1 MSSGGHKT
9 SAIPRPKAASR
20 TRTHG
25 VRPKGAAKSTAR
37 STAKPASRPATSR
50 PAAKRPVA
58 KRPISKRPISKRP
71 SDKAGKGV
79 PSKGKAP
86 RKVEPSND
94 DSRFSDFTRPIP
106 VEKQLVRGGGKRRII
121 GIGAGVITAAFIAAL
136 FVLPVQ
142 AWLRQQ
148 NDLDRKDDQLAALQD
163 ANAEL
168 ANEVQ
173 QLQTPEGIEQAARE
187 EIGYV
192 QQGEIRYT
200 MLPPPEA
207 PATMPS
213 GWPYDTFAK
222 IIAVRS
228 AAAAKS

>member
-1 MSSGGHKT
+1 VSSGGHKT

-25 VRPKGAAKSTAR
+25 VKSTGVK
-37 STAKPASRPATSR
+37 STGVKPRGVKSSGVKSAGKPSTRP
-50 PAAKRPVA
+50 PAKRQGNRSPNA
-58 KRPISKRPISKRP
+58 K
-71 SDKAGKGV
+71 A
-79 PSKGKAP
+79 SKGKAS
-86 RKVEPSND
+86 RANEARND
-94 DSRFSDFTRPIP
+94 DSRFADFTRPIP

-121 GIGAGVITAAFIAAL
+121 GLGAGVITAAFIAAL

-148 NDLDRKDDQLAALQD
+148 NDLDHKDDQLAALQD

-173 QLQTPEGIEQAARE
+173 QLQTPDGIEQAARE

-200 MLPPPEA
+200 ILPPPEA
-207 PATMPS
+207 PMTLPA
-213 GWPYDTFAK
+213 GWPYDTIAK
-222 IIAVRS
+222 IVAVRS
-228 AAAAKS
+228 AAAAKD